1 MSSKPNPYGNLT
13 SAEDVLLEYTDI
25 GSPEPVPATTTPG
38 AGNALWMYQHEGL
51 INGIPVERASAGL
64 SIESDEMLYT
74 AFVLDRKPCSVVIE
88 LKPKDK
94 EGQAEYDAILDRA
107 YKGEI
112 ILVDEIKQ
120 FDAANSCFLVFVR
133 YDEVMY
139 KLHPRFN
146 YLRGE

>member
-1 MSSKPNPYGNLT
+1 MSKNIEMQVLGESGYETIYPVVTTVLEQNKNLQQKFWRGT
-13 SAEDVLLEYTDI
+13 
-25 GSPEPVPATTTPG
+25 
-38 AGNALWMYQHEGL
+38 
-51 INGIPVERASAGL
+51 
-64 SIESDEMLYT
+64 
-74 AFVLDRKPCSVVIE
+74 
-88 LKPKDK
+88 
-94 EGQAEYDAILDRA
+94 QAEYDAILDRA